1 MAEHGLTAPTL
12 AIAWDGTGYGLDGTI
27 WGGEWLRIDRQNWQ
41 RVAHWRSFPLPGGD
55 LAAREPRRS
64 ALGWLWSVFGA
75 EVWNLADLAS
85 LPTIAAFSSTERTL
99 LNIAIARGLNTPQ
112 TSSVGR
118 MFDAV
123 ASLLGLHQR
132 CSFEGQGAIAV
143 EALARSALA
152 RSIGVVEPYAVSI
165 LDDGQTDHDRPMIVD
180 SSELLRGIVRDCR
193 DGVDRA
199 TIAARFQQ
207 TLVAAIALVAQ
218 RFEISQVVLTGGCF
232 QNRALTE
239 LTIHHLEGED
249 FRNFRHSTDEPMR
262 VHIHQRI
269 PPNDGGLAIGQILA
283 AWRSL

>member
-1 MAEHGLTAPTL
+1 MTEQGITAPTL
-12 AIAWDGTGYGLDGTI
+12 AIAWDGTGYGLDGTV
-27 WGGEWLRIDRQNWQ
+27 WGGEWLRIDRQDWQ

-64 ALGWLWSVFGA
+64 ALGWLWSVFG
-75 EVWNLADLAS
+75 EDVWNLAEFAR
-85 LPTIAAFSSTERTL
+85 LPTIAAFTTTEKPL
-99 LNIAIARGLNTPQ
+99 LKVALQRGLNTPQ

-143 EALARSALA
+143 EALARSV
-152 RSIGVVEPYAVSI
+152 GVVEPYAVTI
-165 LDDGQTDHDRPMIVD
+165 LDDDQINPDRPMIVD
-180 SSELLRGIVRDCR
+180 SSKLLRGMVRDYLR
-193 DGVDRA
+193 GVDPA

-207 TLVAAIALVAQ
+207 TLIQAIAQMVQHLDL
-218 RFEISQVVLTGGCF
+218 SQVVLTGGCF
-232 QNRALTE
+232 QNRVLTAGVMRQ
-239 LTIHHLEGED
+239 LESD
-249 FRNFRHSTDEPMR
+249 VFRNAANQPIQ

-283 AWRSL
+283 AWRSIAANLDD